1 MVNIQKEI
9 YIKICKSK
17 TKELKI
23 KIIFYYVLKVQKV
36 FIKRY
41 SLIVIIQVVFHNL
54 LLPQILKVI
63 VLIQNKTIIHLKNQS
78 RDRIIIKNQHNLL
91 NKIKIMLNKVK
102 KKVIVMHGENRII
115 MKNQHNLLNKNNTRK
130 WNKITNNIVYQK
142 TKY

>member
-1 MVNIQKEI
+1 M
-9 YIKICKSK
+9 
-17 TKELKI
+17 
-23 KIIFYYVLKVQKV
+23 IILYYVLKVQKV

-102 KKVIVMHGENRII
+102 KEVIVIHGENRII